1 MTGKSIRFLI
11 VAGEASGDMHGSGL
25 VRALKNNHPNC
36 EFSGLGGEQMRRE
49 GVKTFY
55 DIDRMGAVGVIEV
68 LGDLP
73 HYYKV
78 YRKLSIEIGSG
89 SYDAVI
95 LIDYP
100 TLNLRLA
107 KLCKKHSCPALFFI
121 SPQVWAWRKGRIKQI
136 KRTVNKMF
144 VIFPFEEVLLKKEGV
159 DAEFMGHPFVETVKT
174 SMSRDEAMSEF
185 SLDSTRKIIGLMPG
199 SRNSELKYLLDIMIN
214 SANEIKKNIKDCQFI
229 LPVANTLN
237 TEDIKD
243 RIKSNAVDIKI
254 VEGKSYDVMNCCDFL
269 IIASGS
275 ATLEAALLGCPMVI
289 IYKLNWVTYW
299 LARVLVKIKLY
310 GLVNIVAGEEV
321 VPELIQS
328 KATVKNITKE
338 VVTIMYDSER
348 RDNLRSRLLKVRK
361 SLGDPGVLDRV
372 AESMIDFIRE
382 RRKGEKI
389 SI

>member
-25 VRALKNNHPNC
+25 VRALKKYHPNC

>member
-89 SYDAVI
+89 TYDAVI

-348 RDNLRSRLLKVRK
+348 RENLRSRLLKVRK

>member
-1 MTGKSIRFLI
+1 MVDESIRFLI
-11 VAGEASGDMHGSGL
+11 IAGEASGDIHGGGL
-25 VRALKNNHPNC
+25 VRALKNYHPNC
-36 EFSGLGGEQMRRE
+36 EFTGLGGDHMRRE

-55 DIDRMGAVGVIEV
+55 DIDRMGAIGIVEI

-73 HYYKV
+73 HYLKV
-78 YRKLSIEIGSG
+78 YRKLSSEIKSG
-89 SYDAVI
+89 CYDAVI

-107 KLCKKHSCPALFFI
+107 KLCKKYSCPALFFI
-121 SPQVWAWRKGRIKQI
+121 SPQVWAWRQGRIKEI
-136 KRTVNKMF
+136 KRTVSKMF
-144 VIFPFEEVLLKKEGV
+144 VIFPFEEFLLKKEGV
-159 DAEFMGHPFVETVKT
+159 DAEFVGHPFIETVRT
-174 SMSRDEAMSEF
+174 SMTRDEAMKKF
-185 SLDSTRKIIGLMPG
+185 SLDLKRKTIGLMPG
-199 SRNSELKYLLDIMIN
+199 SRNSELDFLLDLMIN
-214 SANEIKKNIKDCQFI
+214 SAEEIKKHLKDCQFI

-237 TEDIKD
+237 SKIIRDRLKTNPLDI
-243 RIKSNAVDIKI
+243 RV

-289 IYKLNWVTYW
+289 VYKLNWLTYW

-321 VPELIQS
+321 VTELIQN

-338 VVTIMYDSER
+338 VLRVMSNSEER
-348 RDNLRSRLLKVRK
+348 ESLRVRLLQVRK
-361 SLGDPGVLDRV
+361 SLGNPGVLDRV
-372 AESMIDFIRE
+372 AVRMIEFLRE
-382 RRKGEKI
+382 RRQNEKI

>member
-25 VRALKNNHPNC
+25 VRALKKYHPNC

-55 DIDRMGAVGVIEV
+55 DIDRMGAVGIIEV

-78 YRKLSIEIGSG
+78 YRKLSSEIGSG

-121 SPQVWAWRKGRIKQI
+121 SPQVWAWRKGRIKEIQ
-136 KRTVNKMF
+136 RTVNKMF
-144 VIFPFEEVLLKKEGV
+144 VIFPFEEDLLKKEGV
-159 DAEFMGHPFVETVKT
+159 DAKFMGHPFVETVRT
-174 SMSRDEAMSEF
+174 SMSRDEAMVEF
-185 SLDSTRKIIGLMPG
+185 SLDSTRKIIGLLPG

-237 TEDIKD
+237 TEDIKG
-243 RIKSNAVDIKI
+243 RIKYNALDIKI

-289 IYKLNWVTYW
+289 IYKLNCVTYW

-338 VVTIMYDSER
+338 VVTLMNDTGR
-348 RDNLRSRLLKVRK
+348 RENLRSRLLKVRK

>member
-25 VRALKNNHPNC
+25 VRALKKYHPNC

-55 DIDRMGAVGVIEV
+55 DIDRMGAVGIIEV

-78 YRKLSIEIGSG
+78 YRKLSSEIGSG

-121 SPQVWAWRKGRIKQI
+121 SPQVWAWRKGRIKEIQ
-136 KRTVNKMF
+136 RTVNKMF
-144 VIFPFEEVLLKKEGV
+144 VIFPFEEDLLKKEGV
-159 DAEFMGHPFVETVKT
+159 DAEFMGHPFVETVRT
-174 SMSRDEAMSEF
+174 SMSRDEAMAEF
-185 SLDSTRKIIGLMPG
+185 SLDSTRKIIGLLPG

-214 SANEIKKNIKDCQFI
+214 SANEIKKYIKGCQFI

-243 RIKSNAVDIKI
+243 RINSNALDIKI

-289 IYKLNWVTYW
+289 IYKLNCVTYW

-338 VVTIMYDSER
+338 VVTLMNDTGR
-348 RDNLRSRLLKVRK
+348 RENLRSRLLKVRK

>member
-25 VRALKNNHPNC
+25 VRALKKYHPNC

-55 DIDRMGAVGVIEV
+55 DIDRMGAVGIIEV

-78 YRKLSIEIGSG
+78 YRKLSSEIGSG

-121 SPQVWAWRKGRIKQI
+121 SPQVWAWRKGRIKEIQ
-136 KRTVNKMF
+136 RTVNKMF
-144 VIFPFEEVLLKKEGV
+144 VIFPFEEDLLKKEGV
-159 DAEFMGHPFVETVKT
+159 DAEFMGHPFVETVRT
-174 SMSRDEAMSEF
+174 SMSRDEAMAEF

-214 SANEIKKNIKDCQFI
+214 SANEIKKYIKGCQFI

-243 RIKSNAVDIKI
+243 RINSNALDIKI

-289 IYKLNWVTYW
+289 IYKLNCVTYW

-338 VVTIMYDSER
+338 VVTLMNDTGR
-348 RDNLRSRLLKVRK
+348 RENLRSRLLKVRK

>member
-25 VRALKNNHPNC
+25 VRALKNYHPNC

-55 DIDRMGAVGVIEV
+55 DIDRMGAIGVIEV

-348 RDNLRSRLLKVRK
+348 RENLRSRLLKVRK

>member
-25 VRALKNNHPNC
+25 VRALKKYHPNC

-55 DIDRMGAVGVIEV
+55 DIDRMGAVGIIEV

-78 YRKLSIEIGSG
+78 YRKLSSEIGSG

-121 SPQVWAWRKGRIKQI
+121 SPQVWAWRKGRIKEIQ
-136 KRTVNKMF
+136 RTVNKMF
-144 VIFPFEEVLLKKEGV
+144 VIFPFEEDLLKKEGV
-159 DAEFMGHPFVETVKT
+159 DAKFMGHPFVETVRT
-174 SMSRDEAMSEF
+174 SMSRDEAMAEF
-185 SLDSTRKIIGLMPG
+185 SLDSTRKIIGLLPG

-214 SANEIKKNIKDCQFI
+214 SANEIKKYIKGCQFI

-243 RIKSNAVDIKI
+243 RINSNALDIKI

-289 IYKLNWVTYW
+289 IYKLNCVTYW

-338 VVTIMYDSER
+338 VVTLMNDTGR
-348 RDNLRSRLLKVRK
+348 RENLRSRLLKVRK

>member
-1 MTGKSIRFLI
+1 
-11 VAGEASGDMHGSGL
+11 
-25 VRALKNNHPNC
+25 
-36 EFSGLGGEQMRRE
+36 MRRE

-73 HYYKV
+73 HYFNV
-78 YRKLSIEIGSG
+78 YRKLSSEIESG

-107 KLCKKHSCPALFFI
+107 KLCHKHSCPVLFFI

-136 KRTVNKMF
+136 QRTVDKMF
-144 VIFPFEEVLLKKEGV
+144 VVFPFEEVLLKEKGV
-159 DAEFMGHPFVETVKT
+159 DAEFVGHPFIETVRT
-174 SMSRDEAMSEF
+174 TMTRDEAMKEF

-199 SRNSELKYLLDIMIN
+199 SRNSELDFLLDLMIN
-214 SANEIKKNIKDCQFI
+214 SAKEIKKHLKDCQFI
-229 LPVANTLN
+229 LPVADTLN
-237 TEDIKD
+237 SKDVRD
-243 RIKSNAVDIKI
+243 RIKSNSLDIRI

-289 IYKLNWVTYW
+289 VYKLNWITYW

-310 GLVNIVAGEEV
+310 GLINIVAGEEV
-321 VPELIQS
+321 VTELIQG

-338 VVTIMYDSER
+338 VVMILNDSEER
-348 RDNLRSRLLKVRK
+348 ENLRSRLLQVRK

-372 AESMIDFIRE
+372 AERMIEFLRE
-382 RRKGEKI
+382 RRQDEKI

>member
-1 MTGKSIRFLI
+1 
-11 VAGEASGDMHGSGL
+11 
-25 VRALKNNHPNC
+25 
-36 EFSGLGGEQMRRE
+36 
-49 GVKTFY
+49 
-55 DIDRMGAVGVIEV
+55 
-68 LGDLP
+68 
-73 HYYKV
+73 
-78 YRKLSIEIGSG
+78 
-89 SYDAVI
+89 
-95 LIDYP
+95 
-100 TLNLRLA
+100 
-107 KLCKKHSCPALFFI
+107 
-121 SPQVWAWRKGRIKQI
+121 
-136 KRTVNKMF
+136 MF

-348 RDNLRSRLLKVRK
+348 RENLRSRLLKVRK

>member
-25 VRALKNNHPNC
+25 VRALKKYHPNC

-55 DIDRMGAVGVIEV
+55 DIDRMGAVGIIEV

-78 YRKLSIEIGSG
+78 YRKLSSEIGSG

-121 SPQVWAWRKGRIKQI
+121 SPQVWAWRKGRIKEIQ
-136 KRTVNKMF
+136 RTVNKMF
-144 VIFPFEEVLLKKEGV
+144 VIFPFEEDLLKKEGV
-159 DAEFMGHPFVETVKT
+159 DAEFMGHPFVETVRT
-174 SMSRDEAMSEF
+174 SMSRDEAMAEF

-214 SANEIKKNIKDCQFI
+214 SANEIKKYIKGCQFI

-243 RIKSNAVDIKI
+243 RINSNALDIKI

-289 IYKLNWVTYW
+289 IYKLNCVTYW

-338 VVTIMYDSER
+338 VVTLMNDTER
-348 RDNLRSRLLKVRK
+348 RENLRSRLLKVRK

>member
-25 VRALKNNHPNC
+25 VRALKNYHPNC
-36 EFSGLGGEQMRRE
+36 EFSGLGGKQMRGE

-55 DIDRMGAVGVIEV
+55 DIDRMGAVGIIEV

-78 YRKLSIEIGSG
+78 YRKLSSEIGSG

-144 VIFPFEEVLLKKEGV
+144 VIFPFEEDLLKKEGV
-159 DAEFMGHPFVETVKT
+159 DAKFMGHPFVETVKT
-174 SMSRDEAMSEF
+174 SMSRDKAMAEF
-185 SLDSTRKIIGLMPG
+185 SLDSSRKIIGLMPG
-199 SRNSELKYLLDIMIN
+199 SRNSELKYLLDIMVN
-214 SANEIKKNIKDCQFI
+214 SANEIKKHIKDCQFI

-237 TEDIKD
+237 TEAIKD
-243 RIKSNAVDIKI
+243 RIKSNALDIKI

-338 VVTIMYDSER
+338 VITLMNNSER
-348 RDNLRSRLLKVRK
+348 RENLRSRLLKVRK

-372 AESMIDFIRE
+372 AESMIDFIKE